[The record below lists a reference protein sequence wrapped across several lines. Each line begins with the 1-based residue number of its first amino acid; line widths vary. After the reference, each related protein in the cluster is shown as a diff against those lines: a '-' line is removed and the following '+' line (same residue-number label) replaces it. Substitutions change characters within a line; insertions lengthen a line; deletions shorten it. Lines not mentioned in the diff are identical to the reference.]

1 VVADAR
7 VPADQD
13 RPGRVTR
20 PGASWRPSPA
30 AASYIGVVGLL
41 AALIAV
47 PLAIIV
53 LSGIFPG
60 FDIGSFERPFA
71 KWQDVLSRPELR
83 EDVLTTVRLGGSV
96 ALLATALGVSLG
108 FLVSRTDLPAR
119 PVWDILLTVPFLTPP
134 FIGAFAWIL
143 VLQPKGYLAQLTGQ
157 EWPTLE
163 RGLMSF
169 SGVVVVMALHLFP
182 FVYLAASR
190 AFTAVGASREAAA
203 RTLGAGA
210 FTTWRRITLPLALP
224 ALLGG
229 ALLVFVMAV
238 EEFGTAATLGRRARV
253 YVLAGEIEKLTS
265 STPVDRP
272 LASALATIL
281 LALAGIVFLA
291 QAWILARRSFVTIT
305 GREVAPERHRLGV
318 WRLPATVFVLAVATL
333 GVFVPWGAVLLTSLL
348 RTQGGGISA
357 ANFTISQFAFIV
369 SDSAARSALFNSLTL
384 AAVTAT
390 LAVVLALAAAY
401 LIHRTRL
408 PGRTLLD
415 GLTALPNAIP
425 GIVLAVG
432 ILIAWNVARVP
443 IPIYRSPAIIVAG
456 YLALFIPI
464 VMRFTDGRFRQIGT
478 SPEDAARVLGAS
490 WLQRYR
496 RIMVPMLSPALLAG
510 WTMVFM
516 VASRELVTSLVVRPP
531 GFSTAAVYIFQSFE
545 QGDPLRGMAMAVLMM
560 GTTTVGLLILQR
572 VTAAAVH

>member
-1 VVADAR
+1 MSLSTLEA
-7 VPADQD
+7 
-13 RPGRVTR
+13 
-20 PGASWRPSPA
+20 ASERAESSRAQGWRPSGA
-30 AASYIGVVGLL
+30 ALAYGAIGLVLV
-41 AALIAV
+41 ALIAV

-53 LSGIFPG
+53 LTGVFPG
-60 FDIGSFERPFA
+60 LDLGSFERPFV
-71 KWQDVLSRPELR
+71 KWQDVVSRPDLR
-83 EDVLTTVRLGGSV
+83 DDVLTTIRLGASV
-96 ALLATALGVSLG
+96 ALLATALGVALG
-108 FLVSRTDLPAR
+108 FLVSRTDLPGRA
-119 PVWDILLTVPFLTPP
+119 VWDVLLTIPFLTPP

-169 SGVVVVMALHLFP
+169 GGVVVVMALHLFP

-190 AFTAVGASREAAA
+190 AFIVVGASREAAA
-203 RTLGAGA
+203 RTLGASA
-210 FTTWRRITLPLALP
+210 FTTWRRVTLPLALP

-229 ALLVFVMAV
+229 ALLVFVMTV

-253 YVLAGEIEKLTS
+253 YVLAGEIERLTS

-281 LALAGIVFLA
+281 LALAGLFFLA

-305 GREVAPERHRLGV
+305 GREVAPERHQLGA
-318 WRLPATVFVLAVATL
+318 WRLPATLLALTVATL
-333 GVFVPWGAVLLTSLL
+333 ATLIPWGAVIVTSVLKTL
-348 RTQGGGISA
+348 GGGIA
-357 ANFTISQFAFIV
+357 TANLTLDQYAFVV
-369 SDSAARSALFNSLTL
+369 SDPSARGALLNSLVL
-384 AAVTAT
+384 ASVTAT
-390 LAVVLALAAAY
+390 LAVALALVAVY
-401 LIHRTRL
+401 IIRRTTL
-408 PGRTLLD
+408 PGRSLLD
-415 GLTALPNAIP
+415 GLAALPNAVP

-443 IPIYRSPAIIVAG
+443 IPIYRSPAILVAG

-464 VMRFTDGRFRQIGT
+464 VMRFADGRFRQIGVG
-478 SPEDAARVLGAS
+478 PEDAARVLGAS

-496 RIMVPMLSPALLAG
+496 RIMIPLLGPSLLAG

-531 GFSTAAVYIFQSFE
+531 GFSTAAVYIFQTFE

-560 GTTTVGLLILQR
+560 GTTTVGLLLLQR
-572 VTAAAVH
+572 MAGARVA